1 MENTEVT
8 TEAAT
13 EVAAPASS
21 DVIIHASFAPDGT
34 CLAIGES
41 PAWASPQQWFSLLSK
56 HTFNSYKTLSGGR
69 GLFVIKRQRLEEL
82 KSMQ

>member
-1 MENTEVT
+1 MENTET
-8 TEAAT
+8 TVEAAT
-13 EVAAPASS
+13 EAAAPAS

-41 PAWASPQQWFSLLSK
+41 PAWASPQQWFALLSK
-56 HTFNSYKTLSGGR
+56 HTVNSYRALSGGR
-69 GLFVIKRQRLEEL
+69 GVFLIKRQRLEEL